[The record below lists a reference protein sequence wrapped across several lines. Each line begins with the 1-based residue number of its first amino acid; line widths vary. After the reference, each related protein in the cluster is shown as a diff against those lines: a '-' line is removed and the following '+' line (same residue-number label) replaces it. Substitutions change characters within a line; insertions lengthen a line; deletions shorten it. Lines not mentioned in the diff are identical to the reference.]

1 MNMNAPNF
9 IIAGAPKCGSTTLFR
24 YLNPHHDVFFPRI
37 KEPGFMIRE
46 YYQGLSQDSPN
57 YQRQLEYLV
66 LDEQRYSQL
75 YDEVDCKILGDS
87 SISYLFQ
94 YKNAIENILKYSGR
108 DTKMLFILREPVSRL
123 KSQYQYI
130 VELGFENQELRK
142 ALELEEYRLSKN
154 WSSIFA
160 YQQQGLYAAG
170 IKAFMKAFEHVH
182 VMFFEDLIT
191 DPAGQMDEVY
201 QFLGI
206 SSNELGEDLTFNK
219 SGIPRN
225 RAVHN
230 FLMTK
235 NPLRTVFAKAM
246 RSFMSEDRILLIR
259 DKLRGMNQR
268 KNSGIEISDDLKQ
281 SLKDFYKEDQKELER
296 LLGRTLPW
304 TA

>member
-1 MNMNAPNF
+1 MNAPNF

-24 YLNPHHDVFFPRI
+24 YLNPHHDVFFPKI
-37 KEPGFMIRE
+37 KEPGFMIKE
-46 YYQGLSQDSPN
+46 FYQALSKDSPN

-66 LDEQRYSQL
+66 LDEQSYSHL
-75 YDEVDCKILGDS
+75 YDQVNCKILGDS

-94 YKNAIENILKYSGR
+94 YENAIENILEYSGR
-108 DTKMLFILREPVSRL
+108 ETKILFILREPVSRL

-130 VELGFENQELRK
+130 VELGFENQELTK
-142 ALELEEYRLSKN
+142 ALELEEYRLSEN

-160 YQQQGLYAAG
+160 YKQQGLYAKG
-170 IKAFMKAFEHVH
+170 IEAFMEAFDHVH
-182 VMFFEDLIT
+182 VMFFEDLIA
-191 DPAGQMDEVY
+191 DPTGQMDKVY

-206 SSNELGEDLTFNK
+206 SSSELGEDLTFNK

-235 NPLRTVFAKAM
+235 NPLRSAFAKAL
-246 RSFMSEDRILLIR
+246 RSFMSEDRLLLIR

-281 SLKDFYKEDQKELER
+281 TLRDFYREDQKELER
-296 LLGRTLPW
+296 LLGRKLPW
-304 TA
+304 SA

>member
-1 MNMNAPNF
+1 MNAPNF

-24 YLNPHHDVFFPRI
+24 YLNPHHDVFFPKI
-37 KEPGFMIRE
+37 KEPGFMIKE
-46 YYQGLSQDSPN
+46 YYKALSKDSPN

-66 LDEQRYSQL
+66 LDEKSYGQL
-75 YDEVDCKILGDS
+75 YDEVNCKILGDS

-94 YKNAIENILKYSGR
+94 YENAIENILKYSGR
-108 DTKMLFILREPVSRL
+108 ETKILFILREPLSRL

-130 VELGFENQELRK
+130 VELGFENQELTK
-142 ALELEEYRLSKN
+142 ALELEEYRLSEN

-160 YQQQGLYAAG
+160 YKQQGLYAQG
-170 IKAFMKAFEHVH
+170 IRAFMEAFEHVH
-182 VMFFEDLIT
+182 VMFFEDLIV
-191 DPAGQMDEVY
+191 DPAEQMDKVY
-201 QFLGI
+201 EFLGI
-206 SSNELGEDLTFNK
+206 SSSELGEDLTFNK

-246 RSFMSEDRILLIR
+246 RSFMSEDKLLLIR

-281 SLKDFYKEDQKELER
+281 TLKAFYKEDYKELER

-304 TA
+304 SA